1 MRSAAP
7 LLLLAFACACGGGGG
22 TSSSSSP
29 APTPAAPAPPE
40 RAVSGA
46 TPFGACG
53 GAGGT
58 LFAGAEVEPQLAADP
73 RDASHLVAAWQQD
86 RWSNGSARALM
97 AAASFDGGATW
108 SVRALPFSA
117 CAGEG
122 AARGGNYLRTSDPWL
137 SLGADG
143 TVFASA
149 ISTAGGTFTPGSRNA
164 VLVSRSADG
173 GRTWSDPATLI
184 LDGEAFFNDKESVT
198 ADPADAR
205 FVYAAWDRLAPDGS
219 GASYFARS
227 TDGGA
232 TWETPR
238 VIDDPGAGAQTIA
251 NLVRVLPDGT
261 LVCML
266 ARLVGDEDRVT
277 DAAIEVVR
285 SRDRGATWSAP
296 IRVAA
301 MQALGARDPVT
312 GHAIRDGSI
321 LAQMAVAPDGS
332 LAIAW
337 QDGRFTGA
345 RDAIALARSTD
356 GGLTWS
362 APVRV
367 NPDASTTAFTPQ
379 VHVRSDGTIGV
390 GYYVLRAD
398 RPEGLAI
405 PADFRLAQSIDG
417 THWTESTVSAAF
429 DLALAPET
437 TEGLFLGDYTGLASA
452 GADFLPLY
460 ARTVSPANRTD
471 IFLARVSGAAK
482 RAAAQGAQAMPAI
495 DRGAD
500 FGRRVAENLARARK
514 GRLPPDAIMTR

>member
-1 MRSAAP
+1 MRHAP
-7 LLLLAFACACGGGGG
+7 LLLLALACACGGGGSPSP
-22 TSSSSSP
+22 TAP
-29 APTPAAPAPPE
+29 APGAPAPPE
-40 RAVSGA
+40 RALSGG

-58 LFAGAEVEPQLAADP
+58 LFAGAEVEPHLAADP
-73 RDASHLVAAWQQD
+73 RDAGHLVAAWQQD

-97 AAASFDGGATW
+97 AAASFDGGGTW
-108 SVRALPFSA
+108 SVHALPFSA

-122 AARGGNYLRTSDPWL
+122 AGRGAEYLRTSDPWL
-137 SLGADG
+137 AFGGDG

-149 ISTAGGTFTPGSRNA
+149 ISTAGGSFTPGSRNA

-184 LDGEAFFNDKESVT
+184 RDGAAFFNDKETVT
-198 ADPADAR
+198 ADPLDAR
-205 FVYAAWDRLAPDGS
+205 FVYAAWDRLAPDGT
-219 GASYFARS
+219 GASYLARS

-232 TWETPR
+232 TWEAPR
-238 VIDDPGAGAQTIA
+238 VIDDPGPGAQTIA

-261 LVCML
+261 LACML
-266 ARLVGDEDRVT
+266 VRLVGSEDRVT

-285 SRDRGATWSAP
+285 SGDRGATWSAP

-301 MQALGARDPVT
+301 MQPLGARDPVT
-312 GHAIRDGSI
+312 GRAIRDGSI
-321 LAQMAVAPDGS
+321 LAQMAVAPDGA
-332 LAIAW
+332 LAVVW

-356 GGLTWS
+356 GGRTWS

-379 VHVRSDGTIGV
+379 VHVRSDGTLGV
-390 GYYVLRAD
+390 GYYVLPAG

-405 PADFRLAQSIDG
+405 PADFRLAQSSDG

-460 ARTVSPANRTD
+460 ARTVSAANRTD
-471 IFLARVSGAAK
+471 IFFARVSGAAK
-482 RAAAQGAQAMPAI
+482 RAAAAAAQAMPVI
-495 DRGAD
+495 GRDAD
-500 FGRRVAENLARARK
+500 FARRVAENLARARK
-514 GRLPPDAIMTR
+514 GRLPPDAIMGR

>member
-1 MRSAAP
+1 MRCAAP
-7 LLLLAFACACGGGGG
+7 LLVLALACACSGGGG
-22 TSSSSSP
+22 SSS
-29 APTPAAPAPPE
+29 TPAPAPGPSAPTE

-53 GAGGT
+53 GAGGA
-58 LFAGAEVEPQLAADP
+58 LFAGAEVEPHLAADP

-97 AAASFDGGATW
+97 SAASFDGGATW

-122 AARGGNYLRTSDPWL
+122 AARGGLYLRTSDPWL
-137 SLGADG
+137 SFGADG

-149 ISTAGGTFTPGSRNA
+149 ISNAGGTFAPGSRNA
-164 VLVSRSADG
+164 VLVSRSTDG
-173 GRTWSDPATLI
+173 GRTWADPATLI
-184 LDGEAFFNDKESVT
+184 ADGEAFFNDKETVT

-205 FVYAAWDRLAPDGS
+205 FAYAAWDRLAPDGS

-232 TWETPR
+232 TWEAPR
-238 VIDDPGAGAQTIA
+238 VIDDPGSGAQTIA

-261 LVCML
+261 LACVL
-266 ARLVGDEDRVT
+266 VRLVGEEDRVT

-285 SRDRGATWSAP
+285 SRDRGLTWSAP
-296 IRVAA
+296 IRVSAL
-301 MQALGARDPVT
+301 QALGARDPAT
-312 GHAIRDGSI
+312 GRAIRDGSI

-332 LAIAW
+332 LAVAW

-367 NPDASTTAFTPQ
+367 NPDAATTAFTPQ
-379 VHVRSDGTIGV
+379 VHVRADGTIGV
-390 GYYVLRAD
+390 TYYVLRGD
-398 RPEGLAI
+398 RPAGLAI
-405 PADFRLAQSIDG
+405 PADFRLAQSTDG
-417 THWTESTVSAAF
+417 THWSESAVSAPF
-429 DLALAPET
+429 DMALAPDT
-437 TEGLFLGDYTGLASA
+437 AEGLFLGDYTGLSGA

-460 ARTVSPANRTD
+460 ARTVSPANPTD
-471 IFLARVSGAAK
+471 IFWARVSGAAK
-482 RAAAQGAQAMPAI
+482 RAAARAAPAMPTAAP
-495 DRGAD
+495 GGE

-514 GRLPPDAIMTR
+514 GRLPPDAIMAR

>member
-1 MRSAAP
+1 MRPAP
-7 LLLLAFACACGGGGG
+7 LLLLALACACGGGGG
-22 TSSSSSP
+22 SSP
-29 APTPAAPAPPE
+29 APAPSPAAPAAAE
-40 RAVSGA
+40 HALSGA

-58 LFAGAEVEPQLAADP
+58 LFAGAEVEPHLAADP

-108 SVRALPFSA
+108 SVHALPFSA

-122 AARGGNYLRTSDPWL
+122 AGRGAEYLRTSDPWL
-137 SLGADG
+137 AFGADG

-149 ISTAGGTFTPGSRNA
+149 ISTAGGSFTPGSQNA

-173 GRTWSDPATLI
+173 GRTWSDPATL
-184 LDGEAFFNDKESVT
+184 LRDGAAFFNDKETVT
-198 ADPADAR
+198 ADPLDAR
-205 FVYAAWDRLAPDGS
+205 FVYAAWDRLAPDQS

-232 TWETPR
+232 TWEAPR
-238 VIDDPGAGAQTIA
+238 VIDDPGPGAQTIA

-261 LVCML
+261 LACML
-266 ARLVGDEDRVT
+266 ARLVGDENRVT

-301 MQALGARDPVT
+301 MQALGARDPAT
-312 GHAIRDGSI
+312 GRAIRDGSI
-321 LAQMAVAPDGS
+321 LAQMAGAPDGS
-332 LAIAW
+332 LAVVW

-367 NPDASTTAFTPQ
+367 NPDASATAFTPQ
-379 VHVRSDGTIGV
+379 VHVRSDGTLGV

-405 PADFRLAQSIDG
+405 PADFRLAQSSDG
-417 THWTESTVSAAF
+417 THWTESAVSAAF

-460 ARTVSPANRTD
+460 ARAVSPANRTD
-471 IFLARVSGAAK
+471 IFFARASGAAK
-482 RAAAQGAQAMPAI
+482 RAAGAAAQAMPEV

-500 FGRRVAENLARARK
+500 FRRRVAANLARARN
-514 GRLPPDAIMTR
+514 GRLPPDAIMPR

>member
-1 MRSAAP
+1 MRRAAP
-7 LLLLAFACACGGGGG
+7 LLVLALACACSGGG
-22 TSSSSSP
+22 SSS
-29 APTPAAPAPPE
+29 TPAPAPGPSAPTE

-58 LFAGAEVEPQLAADP
+58 LFAGAEVEPHLAADP

-97 AAASFDGGATW
+97 SAASFDGGATW

-122 AARGGNYLRTSDPWL
+122 AARGGLYLRTSDPWL
-137 SLGADG
+137 SFGADG

-149 ISTAGGTFTPGSRNA
+149 ISSAGGTFAPGSRNA
-164 VLVSRSADG
+164 VLVSRSTDG
-173 GRTWSDPATLI
+173 GRTWADPATLI
-184 LDGEAFFNDKESVT
+184 TDGEAFFNDKETVT

-205 FVYAAWDRLAPDGS
+205 FVYAAWDRLAPGGS

-232 TWETPR
+232 TWEAPR
-238 VIDDPGAGAQTIA
+238 VIDDPGSGAQTIA

-261 LVCML
+261 LACVL
-266 ARLVGDEDRVT
+266 VRLVGDEDRVT

-285 SRDRGATWSAP
+285 SRDRGLTWSAP
-296 IRVAA
+296 IRVSAL
-301 MQALGARDPVT
+301 QALGARDPAT
-312 GHAIRDGSI
+312 GRAIRDGSI

-332 LAIAW
+332 LAVAW

-367 NPDASTTAFTPQ
+367 NPDPSTTAFTPQ
-379 VHVRSDGTIGV
+379 VHVRADGTIGV
-390 GYYVLRAD
+390 TYYVLRAD

-405 PADFRLAQSIDG
+405 PADFRLAQSADG
-417 THWTESTVSAAF
+417 THWTESAVSAAF
-429 DLALAPET
+429 DMALAPDT
-437 TEGLFLGDYTGLASA
+437 AEGLFLGDYTGLAGA
-452 GADFLPLY
+452 GADFLPLF
-460 ARTVSPANRTD
+460 ARTVSPANRSD

-482 RAAAQGAQAMPAI
+482 RAAAPAAPAMPTAAA
-495 DRGAD
+495 GGE

-514 GRLPPDAIMTR
+514 GRLPPDAIMAR

>member
-1 MRSAAP
+1 MRTAAP
-7 LLLLAFACACGGGGG
+7 LLLLALACACSGGGG
-22 TSSSSSP
+22 SSSP
-29 APTPAAPAPPE
+29 SVPAPPAPAE

-46 TPFGACG
+46 SPFGACG

-58 LFAGAEVEPQLAADP
+58 LFAGAEVEPHLVADP
-73 RDASHLVAAWQQD
+73 RDAGHLVAAWQQD

-97 AAASFDGGATW
+97 AGASFDGGATW

-122 AARGGNYLRTSDPWL
+122 AARGGDYLRVSDPWL
-137 SLGADG
+137 SFGADG

-149 ISTAGGTFTPGSRNA
+149 ISTAGGTFAAGSRNA
-164 VLVSRSADG
+164 VLISRSTDG

-184 LDGEAFFNDKESVT
+184 RDGEAFFNDKETVT
-198 ADPADAR
+198 ADPVDAR
-205 FVYAAWDRLAPDGS
+205 FVYAAWDRITPDGS

-227 TDGGA
+227 TDAGA
-232 TWETPR
+232 TWEAPR
-238 VIDDPGAGAQTIA
+238 VIDDPGAGAQTIG

-261 LVCML
+261 LACML
-266 ARLVGDEDRVT
+266 VRLVGDEDRVT
-277 DAAIEVVR
+277 EAAIELVR
-285 SRDRGATWSAP
+285 SRDRGSTWSAP
-296 IRVAA
+296 IPVATI
-301 MQALGARDPVT
+301 QALGARDPAT
-312 GHAIRDGSI
+312 GRAIRDGSV
-321 LAQMAVAPDGS
+321 LAQMSAAPDGS

-337 QDGRFTGA
+337 QDGRFTGV
-345 RDAIALARSTD
+345 RDAVALARSTD

-367 NPDASTTAFTPQ
+367 NPDPSTTAFTPQ

-390 GYYVLRAD
+390 GYYVLPAD

-405 PADFRLAQSIDG
+405 PADFRLAQSSDG
-417 THWTESTVSAAF
+417 THWVESAVSAAF
-429 DLALAPET
+429 DVALAPAA

-482 RAAAQGAQAMPAI
+482 RAAAEGAQAMPMTE
-495 DRGAD
+495 RGAD

-514 GRLPPDAIMTR
+514 GRLPPDAIMMR

>member
-7 LLLLAFACACGGGGG
+7 LLLLVLACACSGGGG
-22 TSSSSSP
+22 SPSPP
-29 APTPAAPAPPE
+29 APPSAAPAPPE

-58 LFAGAEVEPQLAADP
+58 LFAGAEVEPHLAADP
-73 RDASHLVAAWQQD
+73 RDANHLVAAWQQD

-97 AAASFDGGATW
+97 AAASFDGGVTW
-108 SVRALPFSA
+108 SAHALPFSA

-122 AARGGNYLRTSDPWL
+122 AARGGDYLRTSDPWL
-137 SLGADG
+137 SFGADG

-149 ISTAGGTFTPGSRNA
+149 ISSAGGAFTPGSRNA
-164 VLVSRSADG
+164 VLVSRSTDG

-184 LDGEAFFNDKESVT
+184 LDGDAFFNDKETVT

-205 FVYAAWDRLAPDGS
+205 FTYAVWDRIAPDGG
-219 GASYFARS
+219 GASYFTRS
-227 TDGGA
+227 TDGGT
-232 TWETPR
+232 TWEAPR

-251 NLVRVLPDGT
+251 NLVRVLPEGT
-261 LVCML
+261 LACML
-266 ARLVGDEDRVT
+266 VRLVGDENRVT
-277 DAAIEVVR
+277 EAAIEVVR

-301 MQALGARDPVT
+301 MQALGARDPAT
-312 GHAIRDGSI
+312 GRAIRDGSI

-345 RDAIALARSTD
+345 RDAIALTRSTD

-362 APVRV
+362 VPVRV
-367 NPDASTTAFTPQ
+367 NPDASATAFTPQ
-379 VHVRSDGTIGV
+379 VHVRPDGTIGV
-390 GYYVLRAD
+390 GYYVLRTD

-405 PADFRLAQSIDG
+405 PADFRLAQSTDG
-417 THWTESTVSAAF
+417 THWAESAVSAAF
-429 DLALAPET
+429 DMALAPET
-437 TEGLFLGDYTGLASA
+437 TEGLFLGDYTGLAGA

-471 IFLARVSGAAK
+471 IFFARVSGAAK
-482 RAAAQGAQAMPAI
+482 RAAAETAQSMPAI

-500 FGRRVAENLARARK
+500 FGRRVAENLARSRK
-514 GRLPPDAIMTR
+514 GRLPPDAIMMR

>member
-58 LFAGAEVEPQLAADP
+58 LFAGAEVEPHLAADP

-97 AAASFDGGATW
+97 AAASFDGGTTW

-219 GASYFARS
+219 GASYLARS

-232 TWETPR
+232 TWEAPR